1 MNMKNPTVLALGA
14 FLAAWAATD
23 FALDYRAVL
32 WAVCSGVFGYASPNE
47 EMSQSDFF
55 TLYFASLG
63 ILGGLAGY
71 VITHL
76 LSEIKRL
83 NSRVDEIYNILLDR

>member
-1 MNMKNPTVLALGA
+1 MTQA
-14 FLAAWAATD
+14 
-23 FALDYRAVL
+23 
-32 WAVCSGVFGYASPNE
+32 
-47 EMSQSDFF
+47 DFF
-55 TLYFASLG
+55 TLYIAT
-63 ILGGLAGY
+63 IAVIGGLSGY

>member
-1 MNMKNPTVLALGA
+1 MT
-14 FLAAWAATD
+14 
-23 FALDYRAVL
+23 
-32 WAVCSGVFGYASPNE
+32 
-47 EMSQSDFF
+47 QQDFF
-55 TLYFASLG
+55 TLYFASLS

-83 NSRVDEIYNILLDR
+83 NARVDEIYNILLDR

>member
-1 MNMKNPTVLALGA
+1 MNQQD
-14 FLAAWAATD
+14 F
-23 FALDYRAVL
+23 FALYIA
-32 WAVCSGVFGYASPNE
+32 
-47 EMSQSDFF
+47 
-55 TLYFASLG
+55 TLG
-63 ILGGLAGY
+63 IIGGLSGY

>member
-1 MNMKNPTVLALGA
+1 MT
-14 FLAAWAATD
+14 
-23 FALDYRAVL
+23 
-32 WAVCSGVFGYASPNE
+32 
-47 EMSQSDFF
+47 QQDFF
-55 TLYFASLG
+55 TLYIATIG
-63 ILGGLAGY
+63 IIGGLSGY

>member
-1 MNMKNPTVLALGA
+1 MGCLLRHLRIREPKAMTQA
-14 FLAAWAATD
+14 
-23 FALDYRAVL
+23 
-32 WAVCSGVFGYASPNE
+32 
-47 EMSQSDFF
+47 DFF